1 MKEDQKAREIQLERI
16 MENFHGMRRKMFS
29 EGSFGDDEAG
39 ITFSQWRVLSFVGIQ
54 GNVALKEIAESLSVS
69 SSAATQ
75 LVDGLEKA
83 GFVVRSA
90 DPDDRRVSSIIL
102 SPKAKKF
109 FSVMKAKILERMTPV
124 FSALT
129 DQELALFA
137 DLSQKISASAEKNV

>member
-1 MKEDQKAREIQLERI
+1 MEQGKRVRAAELERI
-16 MENFHGMRRKMFS
+16 MENFHGMRRKMFG
-29 EGSFGDDEAG
+29 EGPCGDDGSG
-39 ITFSQWRVLSFVGIQ
+39 ITFSQWRVLSFVGAQ
-54 GNVALKEIAESLSVS
+54 DRVALKEIAESLSVS

-90 DPDDRRVSSIIL
+90 DPDDRRISVIIL

-109 FSVMKAKILERMTPV
+109 FSVMKANILERMIPL

-129 DQELALFA
+129 DEELALFA
-137 DLSQKISASAEKNV
+137 DLSEKISAGADTTV